1 MYVGNILF
9 NKEHTDSVSRIEHK
23 DWLCLISVSRYL
35 SETDYSMTL
44 VYLHCSDWELE
55 VQNQGLTPTLVGLK
69 HYFSF
74 FSYNVIIH

>member
-1 MYVGNILF
+1 MKIFGIQSLGLSTGTGSAQ
-9 NKEHTDSVSRIEHK
+9 HLR
-23 DWLCLISVSRYL
+23 L

-74 FSYNVIIH
+74 FSYNVIVH